1 MSGPPPPPPPPP
13 QQHPSD
19 EEIRKQRAEAE
30 AIKQKA
36 LAMLLDS
43 EARQRLTNIKMV
55 KPDLASAVENYL
67 INAATTGR
75 LNRALTDNELK
86 QILLSIQQPKRE
98 FKINRL

>member
-1 MSGPPPPPPPPP
+1 MSGPPPPSSP

-36 LAMLLDS
+36 LAMLLDP

-86 QILLSIQQPKRE
+86 QILLSIQQPKRD

>member
-1 MSGPPPPPPPPP
+1 MSGPPPP
-13 QQHPSD
+13 QQQPSD

-43 EARQRLTNIKMV
+43 EARQRLTIIKMV

>member
-1 MSGPPPPPPPPP
+1 MSGPTPPP
-13 QQHPSD
+13 QQQPSD
-19 EEIRKQRAEAE
+19 DEIRKQRAEAE

-43 EARQRLTNIKMV
+43 DARQRLTNIKMV

>member
-1 MSGPPPPPPPPP
+1 MSGPPPPPSP

-36 LAMLLDS
+36 LAMLLDP

>member
-1 MSGPPPPPPPPP
+1 MSGPPPS
-13 QQHPSD
+13 QQQPSD
-19 EEIRKQRAEAE
+19 EEIRRQRAEAE

>member
-1 MSGPPPPPPPPP
+1 MSGLP
-13 QQHPSD
+13 QPQPQHPSD

>member
-1 MSGPPPPPPPPP
+1 MSGPPPQPQP

-19 EEIRKQRAEAE
+19 DEIRKQRAEAE

-36 LAMLLDS
+36 LAMLLDP